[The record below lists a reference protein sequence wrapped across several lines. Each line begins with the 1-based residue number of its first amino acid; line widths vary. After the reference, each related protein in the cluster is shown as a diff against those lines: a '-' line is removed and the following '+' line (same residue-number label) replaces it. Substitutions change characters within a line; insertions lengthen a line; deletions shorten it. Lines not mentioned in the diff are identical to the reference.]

1 MRPYP
6 LLVGL
11 VVLGVG
17 VAALAMNAPASA
29 QMISLDLGDQ
39 QGSATARIIQLI
51 ALITVLSLA
60 PSILGSGL
68 ITATR

>member
-17 VAALAMNAPASA
+17 VAALAMNATASA

-51 ALITVLSLA
+51 ALITVLAS
-60 PSILGSGL
+60 
-68 ITATR
+68 RRRY